1 MEDVEINRSTDEP
14 AESSQS
20 SKRSKKGAEEGTA
33 RPRLLH
39 SLGLSFLV
47 LARKACR
54 AVQDL
59 EGPVGTVAKK
69 VASMAGPL
77 LSLLEAQWLYLLSS
91 TDGRI
96 LAVEDAVAS
105 AFPPAARLF
114 HALDKK
120 ITLLPE
126 ALPEKV
132 DEYLLGRLPAIVGHL
147 PFLGWVSTK
156 CVAGT
161 TTPSAAGGDD
171 REIAGE
177 YLPEDPMG
185 EEKLDSS
192 NEEELQ
198 ESDYESGSARSCHE
212 DIREVEEACKVIL
225 QKLQRAWSVKEEAL
239 EKEEGLRMVEV
250 GIELP
255 MEDLILELFEVGW
268 SLRSSWPSSAAR
280 RGMRRRLFP
289 CRCI

>member
-69 VASMAGPL
+69 
-77 LSLLEAQWLYLLSS
+77 AQWLYLLSS

-132 DEYLLGRLPAIVGHL
+132 DEYLLRRLPAIVGHL

-268 SLRSSWPSSAAR
+268 SLRSSWRALLLAV
-280 RGMRRRLFP
+280 G
-289 CRCI
+289 